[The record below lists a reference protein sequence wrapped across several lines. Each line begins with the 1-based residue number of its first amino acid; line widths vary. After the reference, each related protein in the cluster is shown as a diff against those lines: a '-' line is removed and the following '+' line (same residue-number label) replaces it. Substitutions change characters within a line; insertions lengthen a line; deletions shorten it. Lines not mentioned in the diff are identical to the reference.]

1 MVVQMDDNEYQL
13 RTVVV
18 DAQTLAYIADH
29 DYQLK

>member
-1 MVVQMDDNEYQL
+1 MVIQIGDKEYQL

-29 DYQLK
+29 GYQLK

>member
-18 DAQTLAYIADH
+18 DAQTLGYIADH